1 MNFNEI
7 SIFDTAKEL
16 VFKDFVVCQAI
27 QLYSN
32 LVSYMIFWEIK
43 ELFSCLQYN
52 SCFVGYSE
60 GI

>member
-7 SIFDTAKEL
+7 SIFNTAKEL

-32 LVSYMIFWEIK
+32 LVSYMIF
-43 ELFSCLQYN
+43 
-52 SCFVGYSE
+52 
-60 GI
+60 